1 MKLYTRLFDTRKDIK
16 PNFKLKE
23 WLKFFICLILSASLF
38 SCSSKLNPRKIPEQI
53 TPNKAVSLDFEE
65 VPLSTNDKEISEM
78 RVSPL
83 LTVHYTDNSKKEFPL
98 SYHSIIKMGDKIGD
112 STFGL
117 ITDTHGDAI
126 VEKDGSVFISQDPDG
141 NSFISVEDK
150 NYLITHMESMPGAI
164 YKTELQLKNELL
176 VPVSAE
182 PIDLNPIDGLVINC
196 ASSKTPWNTHLGGE
210 EDFNLNSIYSST
222 QSSLYQDC
230 SVTDGKISSALVTGA
245 RSYFCTYVS
254 GMQDYLKDMTID
266 KSNGFNGDVFSPYN
280 YGYTVEVG
288 INKDGSTSIARH
300 YVTGKYTPELGIAM
314 PDKKTLYMSD
324 DGSATGLW
332 KFVSDEVIEGFSDN
346 WSGTLY
352 AAKAH
357 QLSSENGGSFS
368 LNWVKLGQSSDTKI
382 KAIIDQK
389 LQLTDIFDIANL
401 DLNDKCPKDFRRVYE
416 RSRVS
421 CLQLKQGQE
430 TAAAFLESRKYAAY
444 LGATLE
450 FIKEEGL
457 AFNPANRKLYV
468 AITEIDRSMLDNY
481 ENLETN
487 NDIHLPANACGGIY
501 ELDLDKE
508 FSAVSMKAILTGRAL
523 RRGEEYA
530 EEYYCSPEQIAN
542 PDNLSFLGTN
552 TLIISE
558 DGVKHLNNMSWA
570 YNTQTKTITRIASL
584 PLGAELTGV
593 TNAVVDNNGFLF
605 MTQQHPFEDHP
616 INARKEKIYS
626 HLFEQT
632 DDDDLNAIIGYIAGL
647 PTEIFVE

>member
-1 MKLYTRLFDTRKDIK
+1 MNTFSKSMIYLS
-16 PNFKLKE
+16 
-23 WLKFFICLILSASLF
+23 ILVLAVLGALSGCTSN
-38 SCSSKLNPRKIPEQI
+38 SQSNDNRSQI
-53 TPNKAVSLDFEE
+53 TEEKNSVKRVREIKFEQ
-65 VPLSTNDKEISEM
+65 VPLSKNDQEIVGM

-83 LTVHYTDNSKKEFPL
+83 LTVRYTDGSKKEYPL

-141 NSFISVEDK
+141 NSFISVDDK
-150 NYLITHMESMPGAI
+150 NYLITHMEAMPGAI
-164 YKTELQLKNELL
+164 YKTELQLKNKLL
-176 VPVSAE
+176 VPINTK
-182 PIDLNPIDGLVINC
+182 PIDLNPIDGIVINC

-210 EDFNLNSIYSST
+210 EDFNLNSIYSSM
-222 QSSLYQDC
+222 QSPLYQNC
-230 SVTDGKISSALVTGA
+230 SVTDGRISSALVTGI

-254 GMQDYLKDMTID
+254 GMQNYLKDMTID

-288 INKDGSTSIARH
+288 INTDGSTSIARH

-324 DGSATGLW
+324 DGHGTGLW
-332 KFVSDEVIEGFSDN
+332 KFVSDKVIDGFSDN

-357 QLSSENGGSFS
+357 QLSSENGGNFS
-368 LNWVKLGQSSDTKI
+368 LNWVKLGQSSDSTI

-401 DLNDKCPKDFRRVYE
+401 DQNDKCPEDFRRVYE

-421 CLQLKQGQE
+421 CLQLKKGKE

-457 AFNPANRKLYV
+457 AFNPASRKLYV
-468 AITEIDRSMLDNY
+468 AITEIDGSMLDNY
-481 ENLETN
+481 DNLETN
-487 NDIHLPANACGGIY
+487 NDIRLPANVCGGIY
-501 ELDLDKE
+501 ELDLDTE
-508 FSAVSMKAILTGRAL
+508 FSAVSMKAVLTGRAL
-523 RRGEEYA
+523 KQDEQYA
-530 EEYYCSPEQIAN
+530 DDHYCSPEQIAN
-542 PDNLSFLGTN
+542 PDNLSFLGAN
-552 TLIISE
+552 TLIVSE

-570 YNTQTKTITRIASL
+570 YNTETGKTTRIASL

-593 TNAVVDNNGFLF
+593 TNAQVDNHGFLF

-616 INARKEKIYS
+616 INAKKEKIYS
-626 HLFEQT
+626 HLFEQVE
-632 DDDDLNAIIGYIAGL
+632 DDDLNAVIGYIAGL